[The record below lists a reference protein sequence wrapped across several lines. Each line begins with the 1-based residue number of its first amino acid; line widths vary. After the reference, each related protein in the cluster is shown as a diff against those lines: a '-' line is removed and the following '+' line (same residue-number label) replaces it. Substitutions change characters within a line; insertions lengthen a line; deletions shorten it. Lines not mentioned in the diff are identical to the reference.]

1 VMRISTDL
9 RDAET
14 WDETAIAKRGD
25 LLARLAVSVWARPD
39 DSFEPPAAGSSAEV
53 APPVTVQPEI
63 PPASTADEAGFASPF
78 AIADGVGVGSELR
91 QIVAL
96 AREVG
101 LYPRPDKYSVMI
113 SPPGDRRVMLF
124 TVSPQADEGGS
135 FRIWKSPAAF
145 ARWLPGVTLEA
156 ARAALGSSEESGVL
170 LAHDTEALLEAV
182 RRLVPTGA
190 LNQTNGERR
199 ASSLTLGI
207 DGAERIPDDVLR
219 VIDLRAAATPELALR
234 FASGALA
241 LDGVILRAQQSK
253 GDPWYF
259 QVRHPRFGQV
269 VAYVHPRPSE
279 LYIQYRLPADH
290 DTYGAAQG
298 RDNFYGIVLTVREP
312 DGLVVALRLLGDAIT
327 RTE

>member
-1 VMRISTDL
+1 
-9 RDAET
+9 
-14 WDETAIAKRGD
+14 
-25 LLARLAVSVWARPD
+25 
-39 DSFEPPAAGSSAEV
+39 
-53 APPVTVQPEI
+53 
-63 PPASTADEAGFASPF
+63 
-78 AIADGVGVGSELR
+78 
-91 QIVAL
+91 
-96 AREVG
+96 
-101 LYPRPDKYSVMI
+101 
-113 SPPGDRRVMLF
+113 
-124 TVSPQADEGGS
+124 
-135 FRIWKSPAAF
+135 
-145 ARWLPGVTLEA
+145 
-156 ARAALGSSEESGVL
+156 
-170 LAHDTEALLEAV
+170 
-182 RRLVPTGA
+182 
-190 LNQTNGERR
+190 
-199 ASSLTLGI
+199 LTLGI